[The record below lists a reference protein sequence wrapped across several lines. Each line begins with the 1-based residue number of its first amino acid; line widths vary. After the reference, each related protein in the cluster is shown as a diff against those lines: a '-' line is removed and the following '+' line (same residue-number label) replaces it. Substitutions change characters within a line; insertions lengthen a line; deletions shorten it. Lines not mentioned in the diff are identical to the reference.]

1 MHKKRKV
8 KLRYISIKIK
18 LRCGFFYEIR
28 RYGMIVNEIT
38 IQKRPKQRGSKQ
50 LKVSNDLQQ

>member
-18 LRCGFFYEIR
+18 LRCVFYEIR
-28 RYGMIVNEIT
+28 RYGMIGNEIT